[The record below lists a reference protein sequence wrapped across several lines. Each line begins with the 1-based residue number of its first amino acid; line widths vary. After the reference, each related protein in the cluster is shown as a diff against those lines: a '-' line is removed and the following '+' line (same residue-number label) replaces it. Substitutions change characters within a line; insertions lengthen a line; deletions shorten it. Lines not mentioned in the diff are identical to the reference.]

1 MSQIEEI
8 KKLHQDGQYQ
18 DAINGYQD
26 LLKQEPNNDEAHFGL
41 AHALSRTQDLEQ
53 ALNHVSEAVK
63 LVPNSDRYQ
72 QFKGQMLMANGRLD
86 DALKAFKRSIKENPN
101 LFFSYLAVGDIHA
114 IKNEPKKAKSQ
125 YELALKVHTDGIPA
139 ITKMARLLMIEGDLD
154 GAESLLQ
161 QAELQYPAEPNV
173 KLHMGM
179 LRLEQGADGFAE
191 LYFKKLLE
199 DDPNNHVAKACLS
212 ISLLRSDPE
221 QAGELLAE
229 LINQQV
235 RIPELM
241 AAMGMWYTQTQN
253 FQEAIRYLT
262 PVCQSGLAYPNWLL
276 TLAQALVGN
285 RQPNSAQAILDEVL
299 KRGNNSKAW
308 LMLGQIHQ
316 VNGNYPSAIKTY
328 QKVAAD
334 DQHHTQAQL
343 LQAECHY
350 AAGDHPACI
359 QQLDTILAQRAD
371 HNSALK
377 LKLNALSQ
385 LGQMDQALAL
395 IDSVD
400 AAQQTPSFNQLM
412 HLYAGMLLDEQ
423 GAYEAA
429 WDHFAELEHNPAP
442 TIQMLSPEE
451 EKAVQNWPTTEA
463 NSVFR
468 FVFTDPATGHHDFM
482 NWLMDNDIT
491 PLIDRFTSQSR
502 TDVFAQAW
510 TIPMLQ
516 ELNEGQLHLWRKK
529 YTKQLNLALKDD
541 PEMVVD
547 FLPFSPLNAAII
559 KRVFPQAHVL
569 VLSRNIADLR
579 LHSQVFGSHQVH
591 YTDFAKVVNQMIA
604 MNPNVALVDID
615 AWQAKDPTAV
625 EHMQRIFGPGAKPFK
640 TADVTPLDRLMF
652 PHMHWKHY
660 QQQLNSSH

>member
-8 KKLHQDGQYQ
+8 KKLHQDGQYEA
-18 DAINGYQD
+18 AIDGYQA
-26 LLKQEPNNDEAHFGL
+26 LLQQEPNNDEAHFGL
-41 AHALSRTQDLEQ
+41 AHACSRTNDLEQ
-53 ALNHVSEAVK
+53 ALKHASEAVK
-63 LVPNSDRYQ
+63 LAPNSDRYQ

-86 DALKAFKRSIKENPN
+86 DAQKAFKRSIKENPN
-101 LFFSYLAVGDIHA
+101 LFFSYLAVGDIYA
-114 IKNEPKKAKSQ
+114 IKNESKKAQAQ
-125 YELALKVHTDGIPA
+125 YDLALKVHPDGIQA
-139 ITKMARLLMIEGDLD
+139 ITKKARLMMVEGDHD
-154 GAESLLQ
+154 GAENILQ
-161 QAELQYPAEPNV
+161 QAELQFPTEPNV

-212 ISLLRSDPE
+212 MSLLHSDPE
-221 QAGELLAE
+221 QASELLTE
-229 LINQQV
+229 LINLKV

-241 AAMGMWYTQTQN
+241 AAVGMWYTQTKNYQD
-253 FQEAIRYLT
+253 AIRYLA

-276 TLAQALVGN
+276 SLAQAMVGN
-285 RQPNSAQAILDEVL
+285 RQPNAAQAILQEVL

-308 LMLGQIHQ
+308 LMLGQVHQ
-316 VNGNYPSAIKTY
+316 VNGNFPTAIKVY
-328 QKVAAD
+328 NNIAAS
-334 DQHHTQAQL
+334 DQHHQQAQL
-343 LQAECHY
+343 LIAECHY
-350 AAGDHPACI
+350 AAGDYPACVE
-359 QQLDTILAQRAD
+359 QLDAILQERAD
-371 HNSALK
+371 HNSAIK

-385 LGQMDQALAL
+385 MGQLDDALGL
-395 IDSVD
+395 IQSIDGTKQV
-400 AAQQTPSFNQLM
+400 PSFNQLM
-412 HLYAGMLLDEQ
+412 HLYAGLLLDEKKE
-423 GAYEAA
+423 YEAA
-429 WDHFAELEHNPAP
+429 WEHFVQLEHNPAP

-451 EKAVQNWPTTEA
+451 EKTIQSLSAPVA

-482 NWLMDNDIT
+482 NWLLDNDIT
-491 PLIDRFTSQSR
+491 PLIDRFTSHSR

-510 TIPMLQ
+510 TIPMLL

-559 KRVFPQAHVL
+559 KRVFPQAHVM

-591 YTDFAKVVNQMIA
+591 YSDFAKVVNQMIA

-615 AWQAKDPTAV
+615 AWQANDPVTV
-625 EHMQRIFGPGAKPFK
+625 EHIQRIFGPGAKPFK
-640 TADVTPLDRLMF
+640 TAELTPLDRLMF
-652 PHMHWKHY
+652 PHMHWKNY